1 MQSFVY
7 ISPVKLK
14 KIEFILITMASHID
28 SDILS
33 DRVEFKIFAA
43 EKHLNNL
50 QEIQSYHLD
59 AQKVD
64 PAIRMEIEID
74 CFLAQILGTLDC
86 LLLLINTKLELGIAS
101 ERVDLAT
108 IQSALNAR
116 TKNIGLLTDMHQASA
131 HNGWLW
137 VLKEFR
143 NLTMQRPSKDAQNLL
158 FDDIVSSTKDSQSET
173 IRPSNESIN
182 KNLIRYFQQ
191 SLQRVRELV
200 NSIRMKEPMLK

>member
-1 MQSFVY
+1 MLVY

-14 KIEFILITMASHID
+14 KIEFILITMASYID
-28 SDILS
+28 SDILL

-43 EKHLNNL
+43 EEHLNNL

-108 IQSALNAR
+108 VQSALNAR

-131 HNGWLW
+131 HNAWLW

-143 NLTMQRPSKDAQNLL
+143 NLTMQRPSKDAQYLL
-158 FDDIVSSTKDSQSET
+158 FDDIGSSTKDYQSET
-173 IRPSNESIN
+173 IRPSDESIN
-182 KNLIRYFQQ
+182 KNLIHYFQQ

>member
-1 MQSFVY
+1 LLVF
-7 ISPVKLK
+7 IGPVKLK
-14 KIEFILITMASHID
+14 KIEFILITMASYID
-28 SDILS
+28 SDILL

-43 EKHLNNL
+43 EEHLNNL

-108 IQSALNAR
+108 VQSALNAR
-116 TKNIGLLTDMHQASA
+116 TKNIGLLTDMHQASE
-131 HNGWLW
+131 HNAWLW

-143 NLTMQRPSKDAQNLL
+143 NLTMQRPSKDAQYLL
-158 FDDIVSSTKDSQSET
+158 FDDIGSSTKDYQSET
-173 IRPSNESIN
+173 IRPSDESIN

>member
-1 MQSFVY
+1 MR
-7 ISPVKLK
+7 PVKLK
-14 KIEFILITMASHID
+14 KIEFILITMVSYID
-28 SDILS
+28 SDILL
-33 DRVEFKIFAA
+33 DRVEFKIFSA
-43 EKHLNNL
+43 EEHLKNL

-101 ERVDLAT
+101 EGVDLAT
-108 IQSALNAR
+108 VQSALNAR

-143 NLTMQRPSKDAQNLL
+143 NLTMQRPSKDAQYLL
-158 FDDIVSSTKDSQSET
+158 FDDISSSTKDYQSET
-173 IRPSNESIN
+173 IRPSDESIN
-182 KNLIRYFQQ
+182 KNLIGYFQQ
-191 SLQRVRELV
+191 SLQRVKELV
-200 NSIRMKEPMLK
+200 NSIRLKEPMLK

>member
-1 MQSFVY
+1 LLVF
-7 ISPVKLK
+7 IGPVKLK
-14 KIEFILITMASHID
+14 KIEFILITMASYID
-28 SDILS
+28 SDILL

-43 EKHLNNL
+43 EEHLNNL

-108 IQSALNAR
+108 VQSALNAR

-131 HNGWLW
+131 HNAWLW

-143 NLTMQRPSKDAQNLL
+143 NLTMQRPSKDAQYLL
-158 FDDIVSSTKDSQSET
+158 FDDIGSSTKDYQSET
-173 IRPSNESIN
+173 IRPSDESIN
-182 KNLIRYFQQ
+182 KNLIHYFQQ